1 MQIFRQMKKS
11 TQLLWIVILSVALF
25 FAQGITFHLHG
36 MVQEHNHSF
45 EAEYHHTSIQEAPQ
59 HLHFSQPHSAIDSSH
74 GDQYHD
80 NTVEFD
86 IKQDGLVNKIS
97 ISPIL
102 LGFLVV
108 LFTLHV
114 IINCVRSFCLYR
126 DEDNVFLITC
136 RFLFAPPLRAPPF

>member
-11 TQLLWIVILSVALF
+11 TQLLWIVILSVALL

-36 MVQEHNHSF
+36 TVQEHNHSF
-45 EAEYHHTSIQEAPQ
+45 EAEYHHTSIQEAPE
-59 HLHFSQPHSAIDSSH
+59 HLHFSQPHSVIDSSH
-74 GDQYHD
+74 GDQHHD

-86 IKQDGLVNKIS
+86 IKQDGLLNKLS

-108 LFTLHV
+108 LLTLHV
-114 IINCVRSFCLYR
+114 IINYVRSFCLYR
-126 DEDNVFLITC
+126 DDDNVSLITC